1 MDPER
6 LADDQ
11 AALRR
16 VATLVARG
24 ASTAEVFQAV
34 ADEVARLLNSDF
46 SLVGRYEADA
56 TLNHVAAHPLELL
69 AQLGARTVLD
79 GDDLASVV
87 LRSGKPTSISYD
99 DAPGPVAALARELGV
114 RCAVGAPIL
123 VDDQIWG
130 VMAAGWAQPEKAS
143 SEAADRTAEFTELVG
158 SAIANAESREALAR
172 LAHEQASLR
181 RVATLVASGVEP
193 GALFDA
199 IAGEVDALFG
209 LDITAVVRF
218 EDDGTVTVM
227 GAHGGPHSPGAR
239 VQLDPDYVVAAVYR
253 TQQAARFDLEDSKG
267 EPPVLA
273 QELAVRSALATPIVV
288 EGDLWG
294 AITIASVEGAFPPGT
309 DRRLAD
315 FSALVATAI
324 ANTQARELVTALAE
338 EQAALRRVATLVA
351 HDVPPSAIFS
361 AVSEEV
367 ARLFDSAAGVLKF
380 EHGSAVTFV
389 GVANLEIPIGTQW
402 EFQEGMTSAE
412 VHRTGRSARVEKVD
426 WSSVDGPVGEASRR
440 LGTVSAVSSPIVVE
454 DRLWGAMTVGSR
466 SDDLLPLDTEERLEK
481 FTELI
486 ATAIANAE
494 TRAELAAS
502 RARIVATADAT
513 RRRIERDLHD
523 GAQQQ
528 LVSLALEVRAA
539 QAALPTELNEQ
550 HAELSRVVEGLTVV
564 LEELREI
571 SSGIH
576 PAILSEGGLAPAL
589 KMLARRSPIPV
600 ELDVRV
606 EGRLPESVEVAAY
619 YVVAEVLTNVAKH
632 AHASSVQVGVAE
644 ADGALSVKVRDDGVG
659 GADSARGSGLV
670 GLRDRV
676 ETLGGTIA
684 IDSPRGEG
692 TAIDLA
698 LPLN

>member
-1 MDPER
+1 MAHPNVRDRVEPAR
-6 LADDQ
+6 LAEEQ

-24 ASTAEVFQAV
+24 ASPAEVFEIV
-34 ADEVARLLNSDF
+34 AAEVARLLGSDF
-46 SLVGRYEADA
+46 SLVGRYETDG
-56 TLNHVAAHPLELL
+56 TLTHVASHPLELL
-69 AQLGARTVLD
+69 SQLGPRTVLD

-87 LRSGKPTSISYD
+87 HRSGEPNSINYD

-130 VMAAGWAQPEKAS
+130 VMAAGWAVPEKAS
-143 SEAADRTAEFTELVG
+143 SEAAERTAEFTALVATALANTESRNEITRLAEEQAALRRVATLVAEGAPPAEVFESVVTEVGQLFPGANAAALSRYEADDTLTMIGRWSRADGYVSVGARYPLVEGTVGRLIDETRRPGRVDMDAEALGSLPAVIRELGWVSVVGAPIFVEGRLWGLVGISSTTEQSLPSNTEQRLTEFTEIVG
-158 SAIANAESREALAR
+158 SAIANAESGEALAR
-172 LAHEQASLR
+172 LADEQAALL

-218 EDDGTVTVM
+218 EDDGIVTVM

-267 EPPVLA
+267 EPPALA

-294 AITIASVEGAFPPGT
+294 AITIASFEGAFPPGT

-389 GVANLEIPIGTQW
+389 GVAKRRDSDRDTVGVSGGNDIGGGLPNW
-402 EFQEGMTSAE
+402 ALGPCGGGRL
-412 VHRTGRSARVEKVD
+412 VVRRRTRWRGVTTARH
-426 WSSVDGPVGEASRR
+426 R
-440 LGTVSAVSSPIVVE
+440 LGCLEPHRRRGSSLGRD
-454 DRLWGAMTVGSR
+454 DRRISILR
-466 SDDLLPLDTEERLEK
+466 S
-481 FTELI
+481 
-486 ATAIANAE
+486 
-494 TRAELAAS
+494 LAA
-502 RARIVATADAT
+502 RHR
-513 RRRIERDLHD
+513 
-523 GAQQQ
+523 GA
-528 LVSLALEVRAA
+528 A
-539 QAALPTELNEQ
+539 
-550 HAELSRVVEGLTVV
+550 
-564 LEELREI
+564 
-571 SSGIH
+571 
-576 PAILSEGGLAPAL
+576 
-589 KMLARRSPIPV
+589 
-600 ELDVRV
+600 
-606 EGRLPESVEVAAY
+606 
-619 YVVAEVLTNVAKH
+619 
-632 AHASSVQVGVAE
+632 
-644 ADGALSVKVRDDGVG
+644 
-659 GADSARGSGLV
+659 
-670 GLRDRV
+670 
-676 ETLGGTIA
+676 
-684 IDSPRGEG
+684 
-692 TAIDLA
+692 
-698 LPLN
+698 